1 MPFQRRHHAVLGL
14 GASISDWNETSKMWG
29 RQVQYDNKGEIDN
42 LNKSELFTINRSV
55 LLFQG

>member
-1 MPFQRRHHAVLGL
+1 MMPFQRRHHAVLGL

-42 LNKSELFTINRSV
+42 LNKSELWNC
-55 LLFQG
+55 LP